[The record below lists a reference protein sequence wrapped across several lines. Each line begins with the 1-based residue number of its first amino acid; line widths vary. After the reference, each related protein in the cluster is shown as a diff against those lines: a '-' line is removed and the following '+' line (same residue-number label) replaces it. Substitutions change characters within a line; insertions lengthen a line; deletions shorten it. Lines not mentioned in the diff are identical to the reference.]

1 MRTIKFRAWDRTK
14 KKMVKEGFFINSF
27 GNPVAWIKG
36 ELVEAFE
43 PMNYELMQFTGLKDK
58 NGKEIYEGDIVSFW
72 NYSEQR
78 EEKGEIIYKVF
89 GFGLKNKTYNEE
101 ALVLVGKT
109 IGVIGNIWE
118 NPELLK

>member
-58 NGKEIYEGDIVSFW
+58 NGKEIYEGDILMETDNAGYIHW
-72 NYSEQR
+72 NGAGAYYQLIE
-78 EEKGEIIYKVF
+78 
-89 GFGLKNKTYNEE
+89 
-101 ALVLVGKT
+101 VGKNGCPDFEG
-109 IGVIGNIWE
+109 IDGIMPKLGIIGNIWE